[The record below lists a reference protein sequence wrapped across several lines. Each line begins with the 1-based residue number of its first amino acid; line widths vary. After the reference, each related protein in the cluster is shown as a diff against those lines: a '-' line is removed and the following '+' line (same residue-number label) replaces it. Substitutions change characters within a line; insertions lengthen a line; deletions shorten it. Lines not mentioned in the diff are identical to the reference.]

1 VNVLRGK
8 GAFSWLLLA
17 CAASG
22 VTAWLG
28 LYGYGWNDY
37 DTEARAAVDALVQG
51 HLTSFFQ
58 LAPIYGGSLLERA
71 PFALAPSLWGGG
83 DLAVYRMLALPC
95 MLAAAVLGLWLVAQ
109 MRARNAERLACAA
122 ALGLCAA
129 NPLTLAALELGH
141 PDELLGAT
149 LCVAAVLLAARGRWP
164 WAALALGAAIA
175 NKQWAVLAI
184 GPVLVAL
191 PGKRLAC
198 MALAGSVALALLAPF
213 ALLGGSAFSANLRTA
228 ASPGSTI
235 FQPWQIWWFFG
246 HHGDVVRGIFGAVKP
261 GYRTAPSWLGAV
273 SHILIVALAVPL
285 SIPVLLRTR
294 RGRENRI
301 ASSPSAGRLAGRAET
316 DALLLLAL
324 LLLLRCMLD
333 TWDVVYYAL
342 PFVLALMGWETVV
355 SRRPPVLAL
364 ASAVAVWAGWRWLPG
379 FASPDVQAAFFIA
392 WTVALAIGLAR
403 SLYLPGGLPV
413 EHRQVLGQ
421 RGERFAASVA
431 DNRQV
436 LDPYT
441 QTAR

>member
-1 VNVLRGK
+1 MPLLVNSLRGK
-8 GAFSWLLLA
+8 AALSWVALA
-17 CAASG
+17 CVASLA
-22 VTAWLG
+22 TAWLG

-58 LAPIYGGSLLERA
+58 LAPVYGGSLLERA

-83 DLAVYRMLALPC
+83 ELAIYRMLALPC
-95 MLAAAVLGLWLVAQ
+95 MLAAAILGLWLVAQ
-109 MRARNAERLACAA
+109 LRTRQTGRLTLAVT
-122 ALGLCAA
+122 LGLCVA

-141 PDELLGAT
+141 PDELLGAV
-149 LCVAAVLLAARGRWP
+149 LCVAAVLLAARGRWQ

-198 MALAGSVALALLAPF
+198 MALAGSLALAILAPF
-213 ALLGGSAFSANLRTA
+213 ALFGGSAFSTNLRSA
-228 ASPGSTI
+228 ASPTSAI
-235 FQPWQIWWFFG
+235 FQPWQLWWFFG
-246 HHGDVVRGIFGAVKP
+246 HHGEVVRGAFGAIKP
-261 GYRTAPSWLGAV
+261 GYRTAPAWLGQM

-285 SIPVLLRTR
+285 SIPVLMR
-294 RGRENRI
+294 RRADRESAHAFRPNGGR
-301 ASSPSAGRLAGRAET
+301 PAGRDET
-316 DALLLLAL
+316 EALLLLAL

-342 PFVLALMGWETVV
+342 PFVLALTAWETAV

-379 FASPDVQAAFFIA
+379 FASADAQAAFFIA
-392 WTVALAIGLAR
+392 WSVALAIGLAR
-403 SLYLPGGLPV
+403 VLYLPGGLPFK
-413 EHRQVLGQ
+413 HRQGLGQ
-421 RGERFAASVA
+421 RRETLAAAVA
-431 DNRQV
+431 NNN
-436 LDPYT
+436 
-441 QTAR
+441 